1 MMAMNRKILVLLLLN
16 ALLWF
21 GLHFA
26 FLWGKVSNPWMAVWD
41 SLSFS
46 GPLAIILWILS
57 LSISFYRP
65 SWQKVGLLLVISAS
79 SAFLA
84 LSMYR
89 FIHSLWPALNVS
101 LSSFISNGETM
112 VFVIAFFQLLSFL
125 LFGGMILDDEERHQR
140 DKRRIELEQLA
151 RDAELSGLRLQLQ
164 PHFLFNSLNSV
175 YALLQDNPAMAGRM
189 ILLLSDFFRSIVNKA
204 EKNLILLKEEIRI
217 IRMYLDIESIRF
229 EHRLHLHFSIDEDAE
244 LKEIPALLLQPIV
257 ENAVKHGVYG
267 TQAAVDIHVSALI
280 SGAFLTVQVSNPYM
294 QETPQGKGSGFGLD
308 SVRRRLNLLYNRNDL
323 LEIRK
328 SQDVFTVII
337 KIPV

>member
-1 MMAMNRKILVLLLLN
+1 MNRRILVLLLIS

-26 FLWGKVSNPWMAVWD
+26 FLWGKVSNLWVAALD
-41 SLSFS
+41 ALSFA
-46 GPLAIILWILS
+46 GPLAVILWILS

-89 FIHSLWPALNVS
+89 FIHSLWPVLNVS

-125 LFGGMILDDEERHQR
+125 LFGGMILDDEERQQR
-140 DKRRIELEQLA
+140 ERRRIELEQLA

-175 YALLQDNPAMAGRM
+175 YALLQDNPQMAGRM

-204 EKNLILLKEEIRI
+204 EKNLIPLVEEIRI

-244 LKEIPALLLQPIV
+244 LKEIPALLLQPVV

-267 TQAAVDIHVSALI
+267 TQEIVDIHISASI
-280 SGAFLTVQVSNPYM
+280 SGGFLSIQISNPYM
-294 QETPQGKGSGFGLD
+294 ENSAVGKGSGFGLD
-308 SVRRRLNLLYNRNDL
+308 SVRRRLNLLYTRNDL

-328 SQDVFTVII
+328 ANSVFNVII

>member
-1 MMAMNRKILVLLLLN
+1 MTMNRRILVLLLVN

-21 GLHFA
+21 GLHVA
-26 FLWGKVSNPWMAVWD
+26 FLWGKVSDPWMAVWD
-41 SLSFS
+41 ALSFS
-46 GPLAIILWILS
+46 GPLALILWILS

-84 LSMYR
+84 LAMYR
-89 FIHSLWPALNVS
+89 FMHSLWPALNVS
-101 LSSFISNGETM
+101 LSRFMSNGETM

-175 YALLQDNPAMAGRM
+175 YALLQDNPSLAGKM
-189 ILLLSDFFRSIVNKA
+189 ILLLSDFFRSIVNKSDKKTIPLA
-204 EKNLILLKEEIRI
+204 EEIRI

-229 EHRLHLHFSIDEDAE
+229 EHRLHLHFSIDKEAE
-244 LKEIPALLLQPIV
+244 LTEIPALLLQPVV

-267 TQAAVDIHVSALI
+267 TQERVDIHILASI
-280 SGAFLTVQVSNPYM
+280 SGGFLSVEISNPFM
-294 QETPQGKGSGFGLD
+294 DSAPVGKGSGFGLD
-308 SVRRRLNLLYNRNDL
+308 SVRRRLSLLYNRNDL

-328 SQDVFTVII
+328 TEAVFTVII